1 MTRFHRSMVA
11 ASAALAV
18 FAMSSNL
25 SAQTTTAPTN
35 PSSPAASP
43 APQSPSAQPMQQG
56 AAIPEAVKPL
66 FEGITLTD
74 AQAKQV
80 ASIATKHLSAPSA
93 KPDSAGGMGA
103 GAVDHKAAAAKEL
116 RTVLTPEQQK
126 TFDANVTRLSPA
138 WGKAGS

>member
-11 ASAALAV
+11 AGAALAV
-18 FAMSSNL
+18 FAISSNL
-25 SAQTTTAPTN
+25 SAQSTTAPTN
-35 PSSPAASP
+35 PSSTATP
-43 APQSPSAQPMQQG
+43 APSQSDQG
-56 AAIPEAVKPL
+56 TAIPETVKPL

-80 ASIATKHLSAPSA
+80 ASIANKHFGSSDA

-116 RTVLTPEQQK
+116 RSVLTPEQQK

-138 WGKAGS
+138 WGKAGG

>member
-11 ASAALAV
+11 AGAALAV
-18 FAMSSNL
+18 FAISSNL
-25 SAQTTTAPTN
+25 SAQSTTAPTT
-35 PSSPAASP
+35 PSSPTAT
-43 APQSPSAQPMQQG
+43 PSAEPMQQG
-56 AAIPEAVKPL
+56 TAIPEAVKPL

-74 AQAKQV
+74 AQSKQV
-80 ASIATKHLSAPSA
+80 ASIANKHLAAPGA

>member
-11 ASAALAV
+11 AGAALAV
-18 FAMSSNL
+18 FAISSNL
-25 SAQTTTAPTN
+25 SAQSTTAPAN
-35 PSSPAASP
+35 PSTTAPAATP
-43 APQSPSAQPMQQG
+43 AAAPQG
-56 AAIPEAVKPL
+56 TAIPETVKPL
-66 FEGITLTD
+66 FEGITLTE
-74 AQAKQV
+74 AQSKQV
-80 ASIATKHLSAPSA
+80 ASIANKHLASTSV